1 MDRLGAALCGSF
13 FGSSATTRAGTA
25 PADRTN
31 PQKTA
36 PHIERQERFC
46 ALHSYSELPRGS
58 VAALAAAFGAATVDG
73 LYLMIIHGQGAGEL
87 ERSRVIFVGACLT
100 AAALL
105 AALGG
110 LLALGPLR
118 VALLGI
124 TGFMLVCWTILGA
137 LSIGVLLLPALL
149 ALWSARQAART
160 LDRWKAWV
168 ITACV
173 AVGDVA
179 VVALGLVKTS

>member
-1 MDRLGAALCGSF
+1 MS
-13 FGSSATTRAGTA
+13 
-25 PADRTN
+25 
-31 PQKTA
+31 
-36 PHIERQERFC
+36 
-46 ALHSYSELPRGS
+46 LPRGS

-110 LLALGPLR
+110 LLAVGPLR

-124 TGFMLVCWTILGA
+124 AGFMLVCWTILGA
-137 LSIGVLLLPALL
+137 LSIGVLLLLPALL
-149 ALWSARQAART
+149 ALWSAGQSART
-160 LDRWKAWV
+160 LDTWKAWV